1 MDDEIASLRQ
11 QLREEQHRREE
22 AEGRVLEEQ
31 RRREEEQRQREEEQ
45 RRREEE
51 QRRRKKAEEL
61 AKASQPQTLQKYLE
75 SCHSLSLAIQVV
87 TDRTLT
93 TQGDTTNPTGRIFP
107 RRIIPWDDFATRQE
121 EIWDQ
126 LSIWRSFS
134 SEAVFPSPHQLEYV
148 MSLISPISSET
159 GLRNFQ
165 RDTVE
170 NAVQKL
176 IDEAYNNE
184 QLRSDFGL
192 QGTVTFE
199 SHTNLGQT
207 DDAVSEAMEHMSIE
221 REHAAAATS
230 ASRPPS
236 RKPQRRARGK
246 GNRADQFCIYRTS
259 DGRNVPAVAIEYKAP
274 HKLRCDEVVT
284 GLESEIRPERDVIN
298 KDGEGFTFASRSL
311 AAAVVTQLFSYMIG
325 KGIQYGYVCTGEAF
339 VFLHIPDDPTT
350 VYYSV
355 HVPNLD
361 VRDEDENRLHGTA
374 VAQVF
379 AFILRALRAEPPPS
393 SWHDAAAALGTWA
406 VEYDDV
412 LRNIPETVRK
422 GKELRASPYKPQR
435 WRGFKRSPIRTR
447 SRCKQP
453 DSTAKHRDES
463 GDDEEE
469 TPPSPT
475 PTRFHTDEKA
485 VTKST
490 RAGSD
495 RRQAQL
501 GKGGQQHGQTKQS
514 IQDRPFCTPKC
525 LLGLVNGWPVDKH
538 CQNFRDHGH
547 QHLNR
552 LDFLRL
558 IRIQLA
564 EDRGRDADAAPLHLS
579 GSIGSLFKVRLSSY
593 GYTLVAKGVE
603 SLDLDRLKHEN
614 KIYDRL
620 RPIQGRHVPVCLGRV
635 DLNLPFYYDS
645 GIYEHVLFLSWA
657 GRPLFD
663 SANQA
668 IRADVVN
675 VVAKAYK
682 DLHKLG
688 ILHGDAEPRNV
699 LRDTVSGNIMVVDF
713 ERAEFRYRP
722 PLGSLSSNG
731 QAQKRK
737 RGGILE
743 KRGKGDFTKE
753 LESVVERVSRCI
765 TTARPEAAI
774 HAAKMVQ
781 RI

>member
-1 MDDEIASLRQ
+1 MDDEIANLRQ
-11 QLREEQHRREE
+11 QLREEKHRREE
-22 AEGRVLEEQ
+22 AEGR
-31 RRREEEQRQREEEQ
+31 
-45 RRREEE
+45 
-51 QRRRKKAEEL
+51 
-61 AKASQPQTLQKYLE
+61 TLQKYLE

-107 RRIIPWDDFATRQE
+107 RRIIPWDDFVTRQE

-126 LSIWRSFS
+126 LKIWRSFS

-184 QLRSDFGL
+184 QVRSDFGL

-259 DGRNVPAVAIEYKAP
+259 DGRNVPAVAIKYKAP

-311 AAAVVTQLFSYMIG
+311 AAAVVTQLFSCMIG

-339 VFLHIPDDPTT
+339 VFLHIPDDPTS

-355 HVPNLD
+355 HIPNLD
-361 VRDEDENRLHGTA
+361 VLDDDENRLHCTA

-379 AFILRALRAEPPPS
+379 AFIIQALRAEPPPS
-393 SWHDAAAALGTWA
+393 SWHDAATALGTWA

-422 GKELRASPYKPQR
+422 SKEPRASPYKPQR
-435 WRGFKRSPIRTR
+435 WRGFKRSPIPTR
-447 SRCKQP
+447 SRCKQAN
-453 DSTAKHRDES
+453 SNAKHQDDS

-475 PTRFHTDEKA
+475 PTRSIHTDEKA
-485 VTKST
+485 
-490 RAGSD
+490 
-495 RRQAQL
+495 
-501 GKGGQQHGQTKQS
+501 HGQLKQQN
-514 IQDRPFCTPKC
+514 IQDRPFCTPQC
-525 LLGLVNGWPVDKH
+525 LLGLANGLPMDEH
-538 CQNFRDHGH
+538 CRNFRDHGH
-547 QHLNR
+547 HHLSR
-552 LDFLRL
+552 LEFLRL

-564 EDRGRDADAAPLHLS
+564 EDRGRDADAIPLYLS
-579 GSIGSLFKVRLSSY
+579 GSNGSLFKVRLSSY
-593 GYTLVAKGVE
+593 GYTLVAKCVE
-603 SLDLDRLKHEN
+603 SLHLARLQHEN
-614 KIYDRL
+614 EVYDRL
-620 RPIQGRHVPVCLGRV
+620 RSIQGKHVPVCLGRV
-635 DLNLPFYYDS
+635 DPVLPFYYDS
-645 GIYEHVLFLSWA
+645 GIYKHFLFLSWA

-668 IRADVVN
+668 IRTDVVDM
-675 VVAKAYK
+675 VAKAYK

-699 LRDTVSGNIMVVDF
+699 LRDT
-713 ERAEFRYRP
+713 RAEFRCRP
-722 PLGSLSSNG
+722 PLGSLSSN
-731 QAQKRK
+731 
-737 RGGILE
+737 
-743 KRGKGDFTKE
+743 
-753 LESVVERVSRCI
+753 
-765 TTARPEAAI
+765 ARPEAAI
-774 HAAKMVQ
+774 YAAKMVQ